1 MPEISTPYIGTAGQN
16 TPGNVYNTG
25 PYGSPE
31 IIAAGG
37 TQTNLLRQEID
48 QIITLA
54 YNLGWTD
61 LAWIFAR
68 EAQAGSVN
76 PVRFETGS
84 PVTPLT
90 ITTSAGAGAPGAS
103 VTYTSTDPALTYFG
117 LNSLVMFSNGQH
129 GLITATPTATTFT
142 VKPIN
147 ATESLPAVT
156 AGNAN
161 ALLADAGLLTAD
173 GNSDMLQQFT
183 PQIAQYD
190 YVVQKIGPYIDR
202 MDPWQMAQYKD
213 YGTTNYIE
221 TRKKQLMNKLFAIFQ
236 RTVWLSRRGRL
247 TLANGQS
254 AWTTSGVEEQM
265 TSLGGV
271 PDQVCTPNTFV
282 DVLRDTQATIATAS
296 SGNQYELYCSPR
308 VADYIGAGV
317 KGEPVRMTM
326 QESSFN
332 LTVTKF
338 DFVSSSVTVIP
349 TPSFDDVGANG
360 TRLRNKA
367 FLMPARALKLHHV
380 NGFPMIGAYKKI
392 INRMDNPAA
401 PLDAIVNMVEANV
414 APILDMPAFTG
425 LFTITV

>member
-1 MPEISTPYIGTAGQN
+1 MPEISSPYTGTAGQN
-16 TPGNVYNTG
+16 APGNVYNTG

-37 TQTNLLRQEID
+37 TPTNLLRQEID
-48 QIITLA
+48 QVITMA
-54 YNLGWTD
+54 YNLGWVD

-68 EAQAGSVN
+68 EAQAGGVN
-76 PVRFETGS
+76 PVRFETGA
-84 PVTPLT
+84 PVTPVS
-90 ITTSAGAGAPGAS
+90 ITTNAGAGAPGAS
-103 VTYTSTDPALTYFG
+103 VTYTSTDPALGYFG

-129 GLITATPTATTFT
+129 GIITATPTATTFT

-147 ATESLPAVT
+147 ATDSLPAVT
-156 AGNAN
+156 AGTAN

-213 YGTTNYIE
+213 FGTTNYIE

-236 RTVWLSRRGRL
+236 RTVWLSKRGRL
-247 TLANGQS
+247 TLTNGQS
-254 AWTTSGVEEQM
+254 AWTTSGVMEQM

-349 TPSFDDVGANG
+349 TPSFDDIGANG
-360 TRLRNKA
+360 TMLRNKA
-367 FLMPARALKLHHV
+367 FLMPAKALKLHHV
-380 NGFPMIGAYKKI
+380 NGFPMIGAYKRLI
-392 INRMDNPAA
+392 SRMDNPASA
-401 PLDAIVNMVEANV
+401 LDATVNMVEANV

>member
-31 IIAAGG
+31 IIASSG

-48 QIITLA
+48 QIITMA
-54 YNLGWTD
+54 YNLGWVD

-76 PVRFETGS
+76 PVRFETGT

-90 ITTSAGAGAPGAS
+90 ITVSAGAGVPGGS
-103 VTYTSTDPALTYFG
+103 VTYTSTDPSLTYFG
-117 LNSLVMFSNGQH
+117 QNSLVMFSNGQH
-129 GLITATPTATTFT
+129 GLITATTTTTFT

-147 ATESLPAVT
+147 STESLPAVT
-156 AGNAN
+156 AGTAD

-247 TLANGQS
+247 TLANGQA

-282 DVLRDTQATIATAS
+282 DVLRDTQAAIATAS

-308 VADYIGAGV
+308 IADYIGAGV

-349 TPSFDDVGANG
+349 TPSFDDIGANG

-425 LFTITV
+425 LFTVTV